1 MQRIPDIKISGD
13 DDETVP
19 PKVNAVAVVD
29 TRTAP
34 TFLSLDNYHHDNH
47 DQGDHHDNL
56 ETLVGPTSLK
66 HVDIS

>member
-34 TFLSLDNYHHDNH
+34 TFLSLDNYV
-47 DQGDHHDNL
+47 QGDHHDNL